1 MAGLLVGWLTD
12 YYLAATLLLLALLA
26 GWRWIRQP
34 AHRIMAA
41 WIVLVELI
49 VLAVVCAMP
58 FWPRVSLM
66 AAALRRE
73 SGRAVAGN
81 GLSNRVWHNRRH
93 RIVARRPSGVKV
105 GMPVMPPPQSR
116 RGSSNRRTNAG

>member
-1 MAGLLVGWLTD
+1 MGWLTD
-12 YYLAATLLLLALLA
+12 YYLAATLLLLASLA

-41 WIVLVELI
+41 WIVLVELV

-66 AAALRRE
+66 AA
-73 SGRAVAGN
+73 V
-81 GLSNRVWHNRRH
+81 
-93 RIVARRPSGVKV
+93 
-105 GMPVMPPPQSR
+105 PQED
-116 RGSSNRRTNAG
+116 SSLPLAERQWVTA